1 MNDEKS
7 LGERWLHP
15 HIRSQPWASL
25 VGLGHIPVAASEKE
39 GFLEG
44 AGRRL
49 NASRGTATRASHPN
63 ACIQSPSIQKNYTS
77 ALNTQQRTR
86 SEFSSTPENSASGNY
101 II

>member
-7 LGERWLHP
+7 LGERWLDP
-15 HIRSQPWASL
+15 HIRSKPWGSL

-49 NASRGTATRASHPN
+49 NASRWIATHASHPN
-63 ACIQSPSIQKNYTS
+63 VCIQSLSIQKNYTS
-77 ALNTQQRTR
+77 ALNMQQRTR
-86 SEFSSTPENSASGNY
+86 SEFSSTPKNSTSGNY